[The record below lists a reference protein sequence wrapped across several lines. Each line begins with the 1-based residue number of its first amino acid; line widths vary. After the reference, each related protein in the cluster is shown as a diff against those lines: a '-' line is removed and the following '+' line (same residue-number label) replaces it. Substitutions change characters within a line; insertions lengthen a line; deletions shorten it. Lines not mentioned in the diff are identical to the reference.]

1 MCKPRAKACLTRKSV
16 HENTLLV
23 NTIKSLFEKVR
34 PLLTELLPD
43 TFRRRANPPRRME
56 IQLEFP
62 WHGKR

>member
-1 MCKPRAKACLTRKSV
+1 MCKPRAKACLTPESV

-23 NTIKSLFEKVR
+23 NIIKPLFEKIR
-34 PLLTELLPD
+34 PLLTQRLPEP
-43 TFRRRANPPRRME
+43 FRRRENRPRRME